1 MSTILENAKRF
12 ENQTSGM
19 TRAEKIQWFG
29 TKLGIDEA
37 EMLRLI
43 GYGPTEIAKQKTEG
57 ATFTELA
64 EAKPDRTVWVSEL
77 LLELVD
83 RSGYDWASLTSRLEK
98 PAPAKGTSTR
108 INAGSKYGVKS
119 KGAILKEIAL
129 GGPNVLRSLTDYLAT
144 VRTV

>member
-1 MSTILENAKRF
+1 VATILDNAKRF
-12 ENQTSGM
+12 RKQTSGLS
-19 TRAEKIQWFG
+19 RAEQIQWFG

-43 GYGPTEIAKQKTEG
+43 GYAPTEIAKKKTKG

-77 LLELVD
+77 LLELAD
-83 RSGYDWASLTSRLEK
+83 RSGYDWTSLTSRLKK
-98 PAPAKGTSTR
+98 PAPAKGTETKVKVG
-108 INAGSKYGVKS
+108 AKHGVKT
-119 KGAILKEIAL
+119 KGEILKEIEV